1 MIVHQ
6 ARKGI
11 IMSAIDEMLER
22 INVHN
27 LERIR
32 VSCEADGDQELAEL
46 IRAKLASGTS
56 SASDDIG
63 TARS

>member
-1 MIVHQ
+1 
-6 ARKGI
+6 
-11 IMSAIDEMLER
+11 MSAIDEMLER

-32 VSCEADGDQELAEL
+32 VSCEADGDQDLAEL
-46 IRAKLASGTS
+46 IRAKLASSTS
-56 SASDDIG
+56 SASEDLG